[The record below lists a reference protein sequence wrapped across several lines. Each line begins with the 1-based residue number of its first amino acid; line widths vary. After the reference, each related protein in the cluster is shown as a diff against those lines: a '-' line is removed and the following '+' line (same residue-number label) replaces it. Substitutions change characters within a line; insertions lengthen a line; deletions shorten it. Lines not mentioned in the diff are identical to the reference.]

1 LTHEQ
6 NQQDRQLQLE
16 RLFHRNY
23 SDLIDLASEDRR
35 LLVADAD
42 NIVQALAARLA
53 EYDGD
58 PEDEPFLT
66 WAGSVIR
73 PTVSRIS
80 KFYQLLEEHSGAIRG
95 GIWAALPRSNRFDDN
110 SALAQEAAQEVAM
123 LVLTNLDDLL
133 EPGPAKLSVRLFALA
148 RRHTLD
154 YYTKKARRRLN
165 AVQRRL
171 SQGSSFNLPEV
182 LSAQEL
188 ASMRAEEHQ
197 EMAS

>member
-1 LTHEQ
+1 LTNEV
-6 NQQDRQLQLE
+6 DRQSRLEALFQKHYNELQNMA
-16 RLFHRNY
+16 F
-23 SDLIDLASEDRR
+23 EDPR
-35 LLVADAD
+35 LLVYDAD
-42 NIVQALAARLA
+42 NILQALGARLV

-58 PEDEPFLT
+58 TKDEPFLT

-73 PTVSRIS
+73 PAVSRIS
-80 KFYQLLEEHSGAIRG
+80 RFYQLLEEHGGAIRG
-95 GIWAALPRSNRFDDN
+95 GIWAALPKSNRFDDN
-110 SALAQEAAQEVAM
+110 SALVQEAAQEVAM

-171 SQGSSFNLPEV
+171 SQGSRFNLPEV
-182 LSAQEL
+182 LSVQEL

-197 EMAS
+197 EITS